1 MVDNY
6 AARTVRGVRG
16 ILMQSFDLANQLGL
30 MQGNPAVGVKLPKI
44 RRRGPKD
51 ERYGCWLIRL
61 DSFVFTNRKTRK
73 PYTYTGFRAVYYH
86 CLERNGLKA
95 CHLNL
100 HSYRSLYELRNK
112 YQNTL
117 IRIIFAYTSKEN
129 VVLLEAFIKNH
140 KRKTDVALAA
150 ALDKLRRI
158 ENNPT
163 QFLLEVDIRQWIQE

>member
-1 MVDNY
+1 MQI
-6 AARTVRGVRG
+6 AML
-16 ILMQSFDLANQLGL
+16 ILPSDMLGRP
-30 MQGNPAVGVKLPKI
+30 QVKHFQMK
-44 RRRGPKD
+44 
-51 ERYGCWLIRL
+51 RY
-61 DSFVFTNRKTRK
+61 
-73 PYTYTGFRAVYYH
+73 H
-86 CLERNGLKA
+86 
-95 CHLNL
+95 
-100 HSYRSLYELRNK
+100 SLYELRNK

-140 KRKTDVALAA
+140 KRKTDVALAV

>member
-1 MVDNY
+1 M
-6 AARTVRGVRG
+6 
-16 ILMQSFDLANQLGL
+16 
-30 MQGNPAVGVKLPKI
+30 K
-44 RRRGPKD
+44 
-51 ERYGCWLIRL
+51 RL
-61 DSFVFTNRKTRK
+61 FVYQDAETADIKQFVFSLPDKQ
-73 PYTYTGFRAVYYH
+73 
-86 CLERNGLKA
+86 RNKILTQIAMLILPSDMLGRPQVK
-95 CHLNL
+95 HFQMKR
-100 HSYRSLYELRNK
+100 YRSLYELRNK

-163 QFLLEVDIRQWIQE
+163 QFLLEVDIRQWLQE

>member
-1 MVDNY
+1 ML
-6 AARTVRGVRG
+6 
-16 ILMQSFDLANQLGL
+16 ILPSDMLGRP
-30 MQGNPAVGVKLPKI
+30 QVKHFQMK
-44 RRRGPKD
+44 R
-51 ERYGCWLIRL
+51 
-61 DSFVFTNRKTRK
+61 
-73 PYTYTGFRAVYYH
+73 
-86 CLERNGLKA
+86 
-95 CHLNL
+95 
-100 HSYRSLYELRNK
+100 YRSLYELRNK

-163 QFLLEVDIRQWIQE
+163 QFLLEVDIRQWLQE